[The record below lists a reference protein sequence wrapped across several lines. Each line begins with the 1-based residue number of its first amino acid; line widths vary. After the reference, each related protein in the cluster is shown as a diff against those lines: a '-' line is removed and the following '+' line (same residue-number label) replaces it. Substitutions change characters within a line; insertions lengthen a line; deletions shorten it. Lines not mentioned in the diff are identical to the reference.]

1 MAKTLRLEIVTP
13 EAKTYSEEVEMVN
26 LPGMEGDMGV
36 YPDHVPL
43 MSQISSGEISVMKD
57 GEQQFLAVGEGFVE
71 ITGEKVAVLTDM
83 AMKELDIDEQ
93 AAIDAQKRA
102 EARLQEKLSDEEL
115 ASVNA
120 ALAHSLAQLKV
131 KRRRRH

>member
-57 GEQQFLAVGEGFVE
+57 GEQQFLAGGEGCVE
-71 ITGEKVAVLTDM
+71 ITGEKVAELTDM
-83 AMKELDIDEQ
+83 AMKEADIDEQ

>member
-26 LPGMEGDMGV
+26 LPGREGDMGV

-43 MSQISSGEISVMKD
+43 MSQISSGEISVLKD

-83 AMKELDIDEQ
+83 AMKESDIDEQ

-102 EARLQEKLSDEEL
+102 EARLQEKLSDKL
-115 ASVNA
+115 
-120 ALAHSLAQLKV
+120 
-131 KRRRRH
+131 

>member
-83 AMKELDIDEQ
+83 AMKESDIDEQ

>member
-26 LPGMEGDMGV
+26 LPGREGDMGV

-43 MSQISSGEISVMKD
+43 MSQISSGEISVLKD

-83 AMKELDIDEQ
+83 AMKESDIDEQ

-120 ALAHSLAQLKV
+120 ALAQSLAQLKV